1 MTDLKLNWTGRI
13 GQTCGCVRRRIQF
26 IKAATNFNA
35 LVTLPKQIIS
45 KDVRMASY
53 LMHACPRCKYF
64 LGVVV
69 RESNVGEK
77 ARPIRAFAFVVDTNF
92 LGN

>member
-1 MTDLKLNWTGRI
+1 
-13 GQTCGCVRRRIQF
+13 
-26 IKAATNFNA
+26 
-35 LVTLPKQIIS
+35 
-45 KDVRMASY
+45 MASY